1 MVYSRRLGSGGALQI
16 DRQCVE
22 SQRGAYDRG
31 YDGCS
36 EGTMIDRSK
45 FAQIR
50 DEIIAENGDLIF
62 FALFLREGAED
73 RWDLLASASWL
84 DRDEPSSLRYLTK
97 QLTAKLSER
106 ELLEVSRI
114 VIVEQN
120 DPALRRLLRNV
131 TATDGEIQTLE
142 NVKFGSLT
150 LSRAIIFE
158 AKPSTMVALRR
169 GA

>member
-1 MVYSRRLGSGGALQI
+1 
-16 DRQCVE
+16 
-22 SQRGAYDRG
+22 
-31 YDGCS
+31 
-36 EGTMIDRSK
+36 MIERSK

-50 DEIIAENGDLIF
+50 DDIIAEKGSLTF

-73 RWDLLASASWL
+73 RWDLLASAPWL

-97 QLTAKLSER
+97 KLTAKLSER

-114 VIVEQN
+114 VIVDQN

-142 NVKFGSLT
+142 NVQFGPLT

-158 AKPSTMVALRR
+158 AKSSAMVALRR